1 MSVFAVV
8 TKGSKVLIGTPR
20 PHRAWKTKWLFS
32 WATYSRKE
40 LQEAYREK
48 RLPST
53 YLLEGED
60 PKGGLGRVMR
70 EQLGVTDYTATGP
83 RVFSYVAPS
92 DWYPG
97 YNHWDLAF
105 VYDV

>member
-1 MSVFAVV
+1 
-8 TKGSKVLIGTPR
+8 
-20 PHRAWKTKWLFS
+20 
-32 WATYSRKE
+32 
-40 LQEAYREK
+40 
-48 RLPST
+48 
-53 YLLEGED
+53 
-60 PKGGLGRVMR
+60 MR

-92 DWYPG
+92 DWHPG